1 MVAEYVGQRQIRGK
15 SVETI
20 RIIDTK
26 YGRQRLAYFDTRNS
40 LLSSETEAGTTT
52 HYVEHR
58 WTGDVFTPFEIA
70 VARPCFGCIARY
82 RWHTELNLDLT
93 PDGTMLVVTYKTGN
107 AIGFWDLE
115 HGRETARMETSRT
128 IPHGVVVTPDGEYA
142 FVTLEGVGD
151 DPGTVEVYR
160 MGSGE
165 RVGAVDVGKQAGGIA
180 FWKTVD

>member
-1 MVAEYVGQRQIRGK
+1 MSDTTAPDPRPAALTDAAAGISAMVCTCRRATSRTNADRWDFLTRFRADGVVAEYVGQRQIRGK

-58 WTGDVFTPFEIA
+58 WTGDVFTSFEIA

-93 PDGTMLVVTYKTGN
+93 PDMFSMPPPMT
-107 AIGFWDLE
+107 
-115 HGRETARMETSRT
+115 
-128 IPHGVVVTPDGEYA
+128 
-142 FVTLEGVGD
+142 
-151 DPGTVEVYR
+151 
-160 MGSGE
+160 
-165 RVGAVDVGKQAGGIA
+165 
-180 FWKTVD
+180 

>member
-93 PDGTMLVVTYKTGN
+93 PDMFSMPPPMT
-107 AIGFWDLE
+107 W
-115 HGRETARMETSRT
+115 
-128 IPHGVVVTPDGEYA
+128 TPEMVHKVISEDCDADFRVWWNVDEY
-142 FVTLEGVGD
+142 
-151 DPGTVEVYR
+151 
-160 MGSGE
+160 
-165 RVGAVDVGKQAGGIA
+165 
-180 FWKTVD
+180 

>member
-1 MVAEYVGQRQIRGK
+1 MPPRDERHNADRWDFLTRFRGDGVVAEYVGQRQIRGK

-93 PDGTMLVVTYKTGN
+93 PDMFSMPSPMT
-107 AIGFWDLE
+107 W
-115 HGRETARMETSRT
+115 
-128 IPHGVVVTPDGEYA
+128 TP
-142 FVTLEGVGD
+142 
-151 DPGTVEVYR
+151 
-160 MGSGE
+160 
-165 RVGAVDVGKQAGGIA
+165 
-180 FWKTVD
+180 